1 MKNTDLFDDYLLG
14 KLNAQQKSEFE
25 TNLKTDDVFAKA
37 FNEHKTLV
45 DALNKYAERN
55 ELRKALKAIHEKE
68 FGNDAKIISIKQET
82 FYQKLGR
89 NVAMAAGVG
98 LIAVLSAL
106 ALFSTGGYILTKQNS
121 AITDLKREVNEL
133 KYTQDGIVE
142 AISNV
147 GDKPKYAPANFEGTG
162 FAINNNGYII
172 TSLHMIKG
180 ADSVFI
186 ENSNTDRTAAKL
198 IFSDPKIDVAVLQ
211 IQNNEIFKTWSLPF
225 VFSNRNCDLGEKVF
239 TLGYPRK
246 DVVYGEGSLSS
257 LSGFH
262 SDTTMYQISIP
273 VNPGNSGG
281 PLLDE
286 QGAVIGLV
294 RGKITSAEATG
305 FAVKSQQIINA
316 VNAFNKGIKNQDDA
330 FSLNLKKN
338 PLKSVKRNEQI
349 KRINPYVF
357 NVMVYKA
364 N

>member
-1 MKNTDLFDDYLLG
+1 MKSTDLFDDYLFG
-14 KLNAQQKSEFE
+14 KLNAQSKTEFE
-25 TNLKTDDVFAKA
+25 AALKTDAVFAKA
-37 FNEHKTLV
+37 FNEHKIFV
-45 DALNKYAERN
+45 DALNKHAERT

-68 FGNDAKIISIKQET
+68 FGNDAKIIPIKQLS
-82 FYQKLGR
+82 FYQKLGK

-106 ALFSTGGYILTKQNS
+106 ALLSTGGYILTKQSN
-121 AITDLKREVNEL
+121 AITDLTREVSEL
-133 KYTQDGIVE
+133 KYSQDNIVE
-142 AISNV
+142 VITNAAV
-147 GDKPKYAPANFEGTG
+147 KPTYAPANFEGTG
-162 FAINNNGYII
+162 FAINNNGYLI
-172 TSLHMIKG
+172 TSWHIVKD

-186 ENSNTDRTAAKL
+186 ENGNTNRVATKV
-198 IFSDPKIDVAVLQ
+198 IFSDPKIDVAILQ
-211 IQNNEIFKTWSLPF
+211 IENNEIFKSWNLPF

-246 DVVYGEGSLSS
+246 DIVYGEGSLSS
-257 LSGFH
+257 LSGYH

-286 QGAVIGLV
+286 QGSVIGLV

-305 FAVKSQQIINA
+305 FAIKSIEIMNTI
-316 VNAFNKGIKNQDDA
+316 NAFNKSLKNSENT
-330 FSLNLKKN
+330 FTLNLKKN
-338 PLKSVKRNEQI
+338 TLKNIKRNEQI

>member
-1 MKNTDLFDDYLLG
+1 MKNTDLFDDYLSG
-14 KLNAQQKSEFE
+14 KLNASQKSEFE
-25 TNLKTDDVFAKA
+25 NNLNTDAVFAKA
-37 FNEHKTLV
+37 FNEHKTLI
-45 DALNKYAERN
+45 DALHKHAERN

-68 FGNDAKIISIKQET
+68 FGSDAKIISIKQET

-89 NVAMAAGVG
+89 NMAMAAGVG

-106 ALFSTGGYILTKQNS
+106 ALFSTGGYILSKQNN
-121 AITDLKREVNEL
+121 AITDLKREVDEL

-147 GDKPKYAPANFEGTG
+147 GEKPKYAPANFEGTG

-186 ENSNTDRTAAKL
+186 ENSNTGRTATKL
-198 IFSDPKIDVAVLQ
+198 VFSDPKIDVAVLQ
-211 IQNNEIFKTWSLPF
+211 IENQEIYKSWSLPF

-246 DVVYGEGSLSS
+246 DIVYGEGSLSS

-286 QGAVIGLV
+286 QGAIVGLV
-294 RGKITSAEATG
+294 RGKITTAEATG
-305 FAVKSQQIINA
+305 FAIKSQQIINA
-316 VNAFNKGIKNQDDA
+316 IDAFNKGLKNQDEA
-330 FSLNLKKN
+330 FNLNIKKN
-338 PLKSVKRNEQI
+338 SLKNIKRNEQI

>member
-1 MKNTDLFDDYLLG
+1 MKNTDLFDDYLFG

-25 TNLKTDDVFAKA
+25 NNLKTDEVFANA

-45 DALNKYAERN
+45 DALNKHAERN

-68 FGNDAKIISIKQET
+68 FGNDAKIISIKQDT
-82 FYQKLGR
+82 FTKKLGR

-106 ALFSTGGYILTKQNS
+106 ALFSTGGYILTKQNND
-121 AITDLKREVNEL
+121 ITDLKREVSEL

-142 AISNV
+142 AIANV
-147 GDKPKYAPANFEGTG
+147 AEKPKYAPANFEGTG

-186 ENSNTDRTAAKL
+186 ENTTTGRTATKL
-198 IFSDPKIDVAVLQ
+198 VFSDPKIDVAVLQ
-211 IQNNEIFKTWSLPF
+211 IENADVYKQWNLPF
-225 VFSNRNCDLGEKVF
+225 VFSSRNCDLGEKVF

-246 DVVYGEGSLSS
+246 DIVYGEGSLSS
-257 LSGFH
+257 LSGYH

-286 QGAVIGLV
+286 QGTVIGLV
-294 RGKITSAEATG
+294 RGKITTAEATG
-305 FAVKSQQIINA
+305 FAIKSQQIINTIT
-316 VNAFNKGIKNQDDA
+316 AFNKGQKQEEA
-330 FSLNLKKN
+330 FALNVKKN
-338 PLKSVKRNEQI
+338 PLKSIKRNEQI

>member
-1 MKNTDLFDDYLLG
+1 MKNTDLFDDYLFG
-14 KLNAQQKSEFE
+14 KLNSQQKSEFE
-25 TNLKTDDVFAKA
+25 NNLRTDTVFANA
-37 FNEHKTLV
+37 FNEHKILV
-45 DALNKYAERN
+45 DALSRHAERS
-55 ELRKALKAIHEKE
+55 ELRKALKSIHEKE

-106 ALFSTGGYILTKQNS
+106 ALFSTGGYILTKQNN
-121 AITDLKREVNEL
+121 AITDLKREVTEL

-147 GDKPKYAPANFEGTG
+147 AEKPKYAPANFEGTG
-162 FAINNNGYII
+162 FAINNQGYII

-186 ENSNTDRTAAKL
+186 ENNNTNRVATK
-198 IFSDPKIDVAVLQ
+198 IVFTDPKIDVAVLQ
-211 IQNNEIFKTWSLPF
+211 IENADLYKSWSLPF
-225 VFSNRNCDLGEKVF
+225 VFSNRSCDLGEKVF

-246 DVVYGEGSLSS
+246 DIVYGEGSLSS
-257 LSGFH
+257 LSGYH
-262 SDTTMYQISIP
+262 HDTTMYQISIP

-286 QGAVIGLV
+286 QGTVIGLV

-316 VNAFNKGIKNQDDA
+316 VNTFNKGLKNQENA
-330 FSLNLKKN
+330 FNLSFKKN
-338 PLKSVKRNEQI
+338 TLKSIKRSEQI
-349 KRINPYVF
+349 KRIHPYVF

>member
-1 MKNTDLFDDYLLG
+1 MKNTDLFDDYLFG
-14 KLNAQQKSEFE
+14 KLDAGQKSEFE
-25 TNLKTDDVFAKA
+25 KNLRTDDVLAKA
-37 FNEHKTLV
+37 FNEHKILV
-45 DALNKYAERN
+45 DTLNKHAERN

-68 FGNDAKIISIKQET
+68 FGKDAKIVSIKQET
-82 FYQKLGR
+82 FYQKLGK

-98 LIAVLSAL
+98 LVAVLSAL
-106 ALFSTGGYILTKQNS
+106 ALFSTGGYILTKQNHD
-121 AITDLKREVNEL
+121 ITDLKREVNEL
-133 KYTQDGIVE
+133 KYTQEGIVE

-147 GDKPKYAPANFEGTG
+147 AEKPKYAPANFEGTG

-186 ENSNTDRTAAKL
+186 ENTTTGRAATKL
-198 IFSDPKIDVAVLQ
+198 VFSDPKIDVAVLQ
-211 IQNNEIFKTWSLPF
+211 IENSEIYKKWSLPF

-257 LSGFH
+257 LSGYH

-305 FAVKSQQIINA
+305 FAIKSQQIIKA
-316 VNAFNKGIKNQDDA
+316 ITAFNKGLKDESQSFNI
-330 FSLNLKKN
+330 NLKKN
-338 PLKSVKRNEQI
+338 SLKSIKRNEQI

-357 NVMVYKA
+357 NVLVYKT

>member
-1 MKNTDLFDDYLLG
+1 MKNTDLFDDYLFG
-14 KLNAQQKSEFE
+14 KLNAQSKSEFE
-25 TNLKTDDVFAKA
+25 NTLKTDDVFAKA
-37 FNEHKTLV
+37 FNEHKIFV
-45 DALNKYAERN
+45 DALNKHAERT

-68 FGNDAKIISIKQET
+68 FGNDAKIIPIKQEN
-82 FYQKLGR
+82 FYQKFGR

-98 LIAVLSAL
+98 LIAILSAL
-106 ALFSTGGYILTKQNS
+106 ALLSTGGYILTKQSN

-133 KYTQDGIVE
+133 RYTQDNIVE
-142 AISNV
+142 AITKV
-147 GDKPKYAPANFEGTG
+147 GEKKKYAPANFEGTG
-162 FAINNNGYII
+162 FAINNKGFII

-186 ENSNTDRTAAKL
+186 ENNTTNRVAAKVV
-198 IFSDPKIDVAVLQ
+198 FTNPKIDVAVLQ
-211 IQNNEIFKTWSLPF
+211 IENNDIFKTWNLPF

-239 TLGYPRK
+239 TLGYPRH
-246 DVVYGEGSLSS
+246 DIVYGEGSLSS
-257 LSGFH
+257 LSGYH

-294 RGKITSAEATG
+294 RGKITNAEATG
-305 FAVKSQQIINA
+305 FAIKSQEIIDA
-316 VNAFNKGIKNQDDA
+316 VTAFNKSLKDA
-330 FSLNLKKN
+330 ESGLTLNLKKN
-338 PLKSVKRNEQI
+338 TLKNIKRSEQI

-357 NVMVYKA
+357 NIMVYKA

>member
-1 MKNTDLFDDYLLG
+1 MKNTDLFDDYLFG
-14 KLNAQQKSEFE
+14 KLNTQQKSEFE
-25 TNLKTDDVFAKA
+25 NNLKTDEVFKA
-37 FNEHKTLV
+37 AFDDHNTLV
-45 DALNKYAERN
+45 DTLNKHAERD

-106 ALFSTGGYILTKQNS
+106 ALLSTGGYILTKQNN

-147 GDKPKYAPANFEGTG
+147 AEKPKYAPANFEGTG

-186 ENSNTDRTAAKL
+186 ENSLTGRTATKL
-198 IFSDPKIDVAVLQ
+198 VFSDAKIDVAVLQ
-211 IQNNEIFKTWSLPF
+211 IENTDVYKKWNLPF
-225 VFSNRNCDLGEKVF
+225 QFSSRNCDLGEKVF

-246 DVVYGEGSLSS
+246 DIVYGEGSLSS
-257 LSGFH
+257 LSGYH

-294 RGKITSAEATG
+294 RGKITTAEATG
-305 FAVKSQQIINA
+305 FAIKAQQIINTI
-316 VNAFNKGIKNQDDA
+316 NAFNTGLKDQKSA
-330 FSLNLKKN
+330 FTLNVKKN
-338 PLKSVKRNEQI
+338 SLKGVKRSEQI

-357 NVMVYKA
+357 NVLVYKS

>member
-14 KLNAQQKSEFE
+14 KLNARQKSEFE
-25 TNLKTDDVFAKA
+25 NNLKTDEVFANA

-45 DALNKYAERN
+45 DALNKHAERN

-68 FGNDAKIISIKQET
+68 FGNDAKIISIKQDT
-82 FYQKLGR
+82 FTKKLGR

-106 ALFSTGGYILTKQNS
+106 ALFSTGGYILTKQNND
-121 AITDLKREVNEL
+121 ITDLKREVSEL

-142 AISNV
+142 AISNATE
-147 GDKPKYAPANFEGTG
+147 KPKYAPANFEGTG
-162 FAINNNGYII
+162 FAINNKGYII

-186 ENSNTDRTAAKL
+186 ENSNTGRAATKL
-198 IFSDPKIDVAVLQ
+198 VFSDPKIDVAVLQ
-211 IQNNEIFKTWSLPF
+211 IENTEVYKTWNVPF
-225 VFSNRNCDLGEKVF
+225 AFSNRNCDLGEKVF
-239 TLGYPRK
+239 TLGFPRK
-246 DVVYGEGSLSS
+246 DIVYGEGSLSS
-257 LSGFH
+257 LSGYH

-294 RGKITSAEATG
+294 RGKITNAEATG
-305 FAVKSQQIINA
+305 FAIRSQQIIST
-316 VNAFNKGIKNQDDA
+316 VNAFNKQLKDQEQA
-330 FSLNLKKN
+330 FNLNLKKN
-338 PLKSVKRNEQI
+338 SLKSVKRSEQI

-357 NVMVYKA
+357 NVMVYKT

>member
-1 MKNTDLFDDYLLG
+1 MKNTDLFDDYLSG
-14 KLNAQQKSEFE
+14 KLNAAQKCEFE
-25 TNLKTDDVFAKA
+25 NNLNTNDVFAKA
-37 FNEHKTLV
+37 FQEHKVLIET
-45 DALNKYAERN
+45 LNKHAERN
-55 ELRKALKAIHEKE
+55 DLRKALKAIHEKE
-68 FGNDAKIISIKQET
+68 FGNDAKIIPIKQET

-89 NVAMAAGVG
+89 NVAVAAGVG
-98 LIAVLSAL
+98 LVAVLSAL
-106 ALFSTGGYILTKQNS
+106 ALFSTGGYILSKQNN

-142 AISNV
+142 AITNV
-147 GDKPKYAPANFEGTG
+147 AEKPKYAPANFEGTG
-162 FAINNNGYII
+162 FAINNSGYII
-172 TSLHMIKG
+172 TSLHMING

-186 ENSNTDRTAAKL
+186 ENNNTGRTSTKL
-198 IFSDPKIDVAVLQ
+198 VFSDPKIDVAVLQ
-211 IQNNEIFKTWSLPF
+211 IENQEVYKSWSLPF
-225 VFSNRNCDLGEKVF
+225 VFSSRNCDLGEKVF

-257 LSGFH
+257 LSGYH
-262 SDTTMYQISIP
+262 SDSTMYQISIP

-286 QGAVIGLV
+286 QGAVVGLV

-305 FAVKSQQIINA
+305 FAIKSQQIINA
-316 VNAFNKGIKNQDDA
+316 INAFNKGRKNQEET
-330 FSLNLKKN
+330 FNLNIKKN
-338 PLKSVKRNEQI
+338 SLKNIKRNEQI

>member
-1 MKNTDLFDDYLLG
+1 MKNTDIFDDYLFG
-14 KLNAQQKSEFE
+14 KLNAAQKSEFE
-25 TNLKTDDVFAKA
+25 NNLKTDGVFAAA
-37 FNEHKTLV
+37 FNQHKTLV

-106 ALFSTGGYILTKQNS
+106 ALLSTGGYILTKQNN
-121 AITDLKREVNEL
+121 AITDLKREVDEL

-147 GDKPKYAPANFEGTG
+147 GEKPKYAPANFEGTG
-162 FAINNNGYII
+162 FAINNEGYII

-186 ENSNTDRTAAKL
+186 ENSDISRTAAKI
-198 IFSDPKIDVAVLQ
+198 IFTDPKIDVAILQ
-211 IQNNEIFKTWSLPF
+211 IDKADIYKEWNLPF

-246 DVVYGEGSLSS
+246 DIVYGEGSLSS
-257 LSGFH
+257 LSGYH

-305 FAVKSQQIINA
+305 FAIKSKQIINA
-316 VNAFNKGIKNQDDA
+316 IEVFNQTEKNKENG
-330 FSLNLKKN
+330 LNINVKKN
-338 PLKSVKRNEQI
+338 TLKSIKRSEQI

>member
-1 MKNTDLFDDYLLG
+1 MKNTDLFDDYLFG
-14 KLNAQQKSEFE
+14 KLNAQQKSELE
-25 TNLKTDDVFAKA
+25 SNLKTDTVLAKA

-45 DALNKYAERN
+45 DALNKHAERN
-55 ELRKALKAIHEKE
+55 ELRKALTAIHEKE
-68 FGNDAKIISIKQET
+68 FGKDAKIISIKQET

-106 ALFSTGGYILTKQNS
+106 ALFSTGGYILTKQNHQ
-121 AITDLKREVNEL
+121 ITDLKREISEL
-133 KYTQDGIVE
+133 KYTQDGIVS

-147 GDKPKYAPANFEGTG
+147 AEKPKYAPANFEGTG
-162 FAINNNGYII
+162 FAINNKGYII

-186 ENSNTDRTAAKL
+186 ENSITGRTATK
-198 IFSDPKIDVAVLQ
+198 IVFTDPKIDVAVLQ
-211 IQNNEIFKTWSLPF
+211 IENAEIYKSWSLPF

-246 DVVYGEGSLSS
+246 DIVYGEGSLSS
-257 LSGFH
+257 LSGYH
-262 SDTTMYQISIP
+262 RDTTMYQISIP

-305 FAVKSQQIINA
+305 FAIKSKQIINTI
-316 VNAFNKGIKNQDDA
+316 NAFNKGLKDQEQA
-330 FSLNLKKN
+330 FNLNLKKN
-338 PLKSVKRNEQI
+338 SLKNVKRNEQI

>member
-1 MKNTDLFDDYLLG
+1 MKNTDLFDDYLFG
-14 KLNAQQKSEFE
+14 KLNSQQKAEFE
-25 TNLKTDDVFAKA
+25 NNLRSDAVFANA
-37 FNEHKTLV
+37 FNEHKILV
-45 DALNKYAERN
+45 AALNKHAERS

-82 FYQKLGR
+82 FTKKLGR

-106 ALFSTGGYILTKQNS
+106 ALFSTGGYILSKQSN

-142 AISNV
+142 AITNV
-147 GDKPKYAPANFEGTG
+147 AEKPKYAPANFEGTG

-172 TSLHMIKG
+172 TSLHMING

-186 ENSNTDRTAAKL
+186 ENSNTGRTVTKI
-198 IFSDPKIDVAVLQ
+198 IFTDPKIDVAVLQ
-211 IQNNEIFKTWSLPF
+211 VENADIYKSWSIPF

-246 DVVYGEGSLSS
+246 DIVYGEGSLSS
-257 LSGFH
+257 LSGYR
-262 SDTTMYQISIP
+262 SDTTMFQISIP

-316 VNAFNKGIKNQDDA
+316 VNAFNGSLKNKEES
-330 FSLNLKKN
+330 FNLNAKKN
-338 PLKSVKRNEQI
+338 SLKNIKRNEQI

-364 N
+364 S

>member
-1 MKNTDLFDDYLLG
+1 MKNTDLFDDYLSGQLDAG
-14 KLNAQQKSEFE
+14 QKSEFE
-25 TNLKTDDVFAKA
+25 ANLRTDEVFAKA

-45 DALNKYAERN
+45 DALNKYAERS

-82 FYQKLGR
+82 FSKKLGR

-106 ALFSTGGYILTKQNS
+106 ALFSTGGYILTKQNND
-121 AITDLKREVNEL
+121 ITDLKREVSEL

-147 GDKPKYAPANFEGTG
+147 AEKPKYAPANFEGTG

-186 ENSNTDRTAAKL
+186 ENNNTGRAVTKL
-198 IFSDPKIDVAVLQ
+198 VFSDPKIDVAVLKIENAAVYKQ
-211 IQNNEIFKTWSLPF
+211 WNLPF

-246 DVVYGEGSLSS
+246 EVVYGEGSLSS
-257 LSGFH
+257 LSGYH
-262 SDTTMYQISIP
+262 SDTSMYQISIP

-286 QGAVIGLV
+286 QGAIIGLI
-294 RGKITSAEATG
+294 RGKITNAEATG
-305 FAVKSQQIINA
+305 FAVKSKQIINA
-316 VNAFNKGIKNQDDA
+316 INTFNKGLKDQDQSFNLNIRKNT
-330 FSLNLKKN
+330 
-338 PLKSVKRNEQI
+338 LKSIKRNEQI

-364 N
+364 G